1 MTTPEI
7 KNLSVAEAVDV
18 VHRSLTW
25 SSQLEQLAE
34 ECAELSQ
41 AALKFARIL
50 RGDNPTPT
58 TYDEAVKN
66 VREEA
71 TDVMLCLRVADI
83 HVSTEI
89 AKNKMHRWVERLRVE
104 NKIKEE

>member
-1 MTTPEI
+1 MTATEI
-7 KNLSVAEAVDV
+7 KTLSVAEAVDV

-50 RGDNPTPT
+50 RGDNP
-58 TYDEAVKN
+58 YSCY
-66 VREEA
+66 
-71 TDVMLCLRVADI
+71 L
-83 HVSTEI
+83 
-89 AKNKMHRWVERLRVE
+89 
-104 NKIKEE
+104 